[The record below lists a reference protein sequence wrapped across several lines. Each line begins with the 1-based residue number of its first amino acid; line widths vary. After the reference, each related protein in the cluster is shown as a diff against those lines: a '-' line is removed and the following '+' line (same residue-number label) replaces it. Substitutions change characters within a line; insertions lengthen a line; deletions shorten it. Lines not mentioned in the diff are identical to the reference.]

1 MEKLIENLFATKTVY
16 DLALVEKIQREYGLL
31 SLTSSR
37 LACLIVCCLATLR
50 LVIYY

>member
-1 MEKLIENLFATKTVY
+1 MEKFIENLFATKTVY

-37 LACLIVCCLATLR
+37 LACLILCCLAILR
-50 LVIYY
+50 FVIYF